1 MSTTGNVN
9 WPLPEAVFEWIGEG
23 ELSRDGQSN
32 AILGVS
38 ATAVEQCYTRWYN
51 SHRETVSKMD
61 VMAMDLQA
69 ANKEKKG
76 VPTLKARIATLE
88 KEVAVLRDESTK
100 YRGQTDKWAE
110 RYGKLADDYQTLR
123 TAANATPGVQNT
135 VIQKMKPFE
144 PKRYEGS
151 QDLEVVTRYLDEV
164 EHYVRQG
171 ASMCPKASSDN
182 QNIDTFWRFLS
193 VKIFRWFE
201 KEMKEREVDT
211 IPLIDNDYRIKWAD
225 FKKVFKEQF
234 VPEVAVSVVR
244 NEWRALKFNK
254 NQVLKFNQRALELI
268 EILGGSLSST
278 RGDPLWEEYL
288 RKLPE
293 AAAQDVTQQ
302 ARLMR
307 RVHKIELT
315 LSDMMDI
322 MAERTLPYLPPATLS
337 DTPRVASTPMIT
349 TSTADYGDPMDL
361 SNMED
366 PELYTVDGASKRCFR
381 CLGFGHIAKQ
391 CPTPSSSVRP
401 AQFRQRQQQNG
412 SHSQRDGSRSQA
424 DGGYS
429 QREGSRQ
436 HQGGH
441 QQWRR
446 DLPAQRP
453 PGPRQPTQHSP
464 TSRHQNYSPTQKEFG
479 KAGKLYMVGEDQ
491 RVYAVDSHEAG
502 SGAYFDGSWD
512 DEDEWELAKG
522 TRVVD
527 LGEVS
532 DGEKD
537 EGLGSEKAGK
547 DRQ

>member
-1 MSTTGNVN
+1 MSTSGSID
-9 WPLPEAVFEWIGEG
+9 WPLPEAVFEWIGES

-51 SHRETVSKMD
+51 FHREIVAKMD
-61 VMAMDLQA
+61 VMAIDLQA

-76 VPTLKARIATLE
+76 VPTLKTRITTLE

-100 YRGQTDKWAE
+100 YRGQADKWAE

-123 TAANATPGVQNT
+123 MTANATPGVQNT
-135 VIQKMKPFE
+135 IIQKIKPFE

-151 QDLEVVTRYLDEV
+151 PDLAVVTRYLDEV

-193 VKIFRWFE
+193 VKIFRWLE

-211 IPLIDNDYRIKWAD
+211 IPPTDSDYKIKWVD

-268 EILGGSLSST
+268 EILGGSLSIT

-302 ARLMR
+302 ARLMP

-315 LSDMMDI
+315 HSDMMDI
-322 MAERTLPYLPPATLS
+322 MAERTLPYLPPTTLS
-337 DTPRVASTPMIT
+337 DTPRVASTPTVT

-366 PELYTVDGASKRCFR
+366 PELYTVDETSKRCFR

-391 CPTPSSSVRP
+391 CPTPSFSVRP
-401 AQFRQRQQQNG
+401 AQFRQRQQNG

-424 DGGYS
+424 DGS
-429 QREGSRQ
+429 NSRRDEGRQ
-436 HQGGH
+436 HREGH

-446 DLPAQRP
+446 EPA
-453 PGPRQPTQHSP
+453 
-464 TSRHQNYSPTQKEFG
+464 
-479 KAGKLYMVGEDQ
+479 
-491 RVYAVDSHEAG
+491 
-502 SGAYFDGSWD
+502 
-512 DEDEWELAKG
+512 
-522 TRVVD
+522 
-527 LGEVS
+527 
-532 DGEKD
+532 
-537 EGLGSEKAGK
+537 
-547 DRQ
+547 